1 MFSHVSSSVALVRLS
16 ALALAAAL
24 SVGLAHGQEPASP
37 SVVATVPPQAVGT
50 DGLDLEQAERLQGLS
65 RVALAGVALY
75 VITEADAGAS
85 AGAAYRGSTMAV
97 VNSSIKVRGLEPAR
111 LQALADQ
118 AHQQLRD
125 ALQARGIEVMPAAQ
139 LQALP
144 EYAAFQAV
152 ADKAPL
158 ALDTKGGKGQV
169 FAGGGLPLLH
179 MDELA
184 WLHRTV
190 GGLFGA
196 KVDDPYVAMGDK
208 MSVGFRKVK
217 IDPALDALGKAAGVP
232 LVFARVV
239 LTAAQVKSQGGAWAR
254 TAAQQI
260 PNSLLMPAWTNRLL
274 VRRSN
279 GDIGRV
285 SLKNPL
291 VSEAPLGELVDA
303 TSTATKAADV
313 ATTVLTMAAA
323 FYGHG
328 RGVSQ
333 STSDLELH
341 STPDQFDAVALPQ
354 VGAVLKGLAEGLK
367 P

>member
-1 MFSHVSSSVALVRLS
+1 MPPVA
-16 ALALAAAL
+16 
-24 SVGLAHGQEPASP
+24 P
-37 SVVATVPPQAVGT
+37 VPPLAVAA
-50 DGLDLEQAERLQGLS
+50 DGLDVEQGERLQGLQ

-75 VITEADAGAS
+75 VITEADGGAS
-85 AGAAYRGSTMAV
+85 AGAAHRGSTMAV
-97 VNSSIKVRGLEPAR
+97 VSSSIKVQGLEAAR

-118 AHQQLRD
+118 AHQQVRE
-125 ALQARGIEVMPAAQ
+125 ALQARGIDVMPAAQ

-152 ADKAPL
+152 ADTAPL

-169 FAGGGLPLLH
+169 FSGGGLPLLH
-179 MDELA
+179 MDEIA
-184 WLHRTV
+184 WLSRTV

-196 KVDDPYVAMGDK
+196 KVEDPYVSMGDK

-239 LTAAQVKSQGGAWAR
+239 LTAAQVKTQGGAWAR
-254 TAAQQI
+254 TAGNQV

-274 VRRSN
+274 VRQPN
-279 GDIGRV
+279 GQVGRV
-285 SLKNPL
+285 SLKAPL
-291 VSEAPLGELVDA
+291 VSEAPVGELVDV
-303 TSTATKAADV
+303 TSTATKVADV

-328 RGVSQ
+328 RGVAQ
-333 STSDLELH
+333 STSTLELR
-341 STPDQFDAVALPQ
+341 SSPDHFDAVAAPQ